1 MSNFITQS
9 RFNDSLPERLY
20 YDVTMSNIA
29 SNNTLPPLAY
39 FQEERNQNFLLSP
52 QDYYMSV
59 QRFTI
64 DTQLLPIFLPLI
76 QPTQSNP
83 NLTIYSITMSYVFN
97 TVNYQQQEFIIWI
110 PQDISTPIPLGPSL
124 NGNKQEINSDYYF
137 CYSHQYVIELIN
149 TCSSVCYTNLRNQV
163 VAAGGIMPSN
173 FAPVFTFDT
182 TNNICIINAD
192 NLGYSNT
199 LNNPIKMFMNGPLF
213 QLFSSFQSIIN
224 GYTNITNG
232 KNYQIVIDNFD
243 GSSITP
249 FPATNPQFNAINIY
263 QEYATVSN
271 WCPVV
276 SLCFISYVLP
286 IVNEQI
292 SAPLIFN
299 NGETAFI
306 NTGNNSA
313 VASII
318 TDFVAGENKYKPF
331 LSYTPQSEFR
341 RIQLTGNS
349 PLRKIDL
356 AVFWRSRL
364 GDLIPLRISSGGT
377 ITIKLLFERKDT
389 LFYKPK

>member
-1 MSNFITQS
+1 MLSS
-9 RFNDSLPERLY
+9 KSYFNDSIPERLY
-20 YDVTMSNIA
+20 FDITMSNIA
-29 SNNTLPPLAY
+29 STNTIPPLIY
-39 FQEERNQNFLLSP
+39 FQEERNMPFIISP
-52 QDYYMSV
+52 QEYYMSV

-76 QPTQSNP
+76 QPTQANP
-83 NLTIYSITMSYVFN
+83 NLTIYSITMTYLYN
-97 TVNYQQQEFIIWI
+97 GVNYQHQQFINWI
-110 PQDISTPIPLGPSL
+110 AQDTSAPIPLGPSL

-137 CYSHQYVIELIN
+137 CYSHQYVIELMN
-149 TCSSVCYTNLRNQV
+149 TCVSVCYTSLQALV
-163 VAAGGIMPSN
+163 VAAGGVLPSN
-173 FAPVFTFDT
+173 YAPVFNFDT

-192 NLGYSNT
+192 NLGYANS
-199 LNNPIKMFMNGPLF
+199 LNNPIKMYMNGPLY
-213 QLFSSFQSIIN
+213 QLFSSFQAQIN

-232 KNYQIVIDNFD
+232 KNYQIIIDNFD

-249 FPATNPQFNAINIY
+249 FPSLNPLFNAINVY

-271 WCPVV
+271 WCPIV
-276 SLCFISYVLP
+276 SLCFLSYVLP

-299 NGETAFI
+299 NGQTALV

-313 VASII
+313 IASII
-318 TDFVAGENKYKPF
+318 TDFAAGDNKYKPF
-331 LSYTPQSEFR
+331 LTYTPTSEFR

-356 AVFWRSRL
+356 AVFWRTRL
-364 GDLIPLRISSGGT
+364 GDLVPMRIASGGT